1 MTTPASIDG
10 SAIDRLARLGGD
22 PFVCKV
28 LEIFL
33 RDAPARVAS
42 AREAL
47 AARDADGVAFCSHSL
62 VSTAGN
68 VGALALQETARAVEQ
83 GAKAPDWD
91 ALTAGVARLEALV
104 AEACDTFRHEWA
116 RRGGA

>member
-1 MTTPASIDG
+1 MTTPATIDG

-42 AREAL
+42 AREAI

-62 VSTAGN
+62 ISTAGN
-68 VGALALQETARAVEQ
+68 VGATTLQESARDLERH
-83 GAKAPDWD
+83 AKSPDWD
-91 ALTAGVARLEALV
+91 ELTAGVARLEALV
-104 AEACDTFRHEWA
+104 AEACEALRAELA
-116 RRGGA
+116 RRGGT